1 MKIKI
6 GAFVVLAVLIGSFV
20 AICSREAEFEARC
33 VLAYSD
39 REVQTNSTGNVI
51 QPEPR
56 MGAYVDFRHLAEENF
71 ALLLAGHGREQ
82 PFEKC
87 CELKFGSLGMDSNLI
102 SKAVRSLSCKVSGC
116 EIGVMHLTT
125 RSSSKELAEKLL
137 SYAVDSICQ
146 MVEEDENAREDKAL
160 AQVSSNIRRGRER
173 GEDVSALERKRAV
186 MRTELKKNQ
195 NRIVVLEKVSV
206 DGR

>member
-1 MKIKI
+1 
-6 GAFVVLAVLIGSFV
+6 
-20 AICSREAEFEARC
+20 
-33 VLAYSD
+33 
-39 REVQTNSTGNVI
+39 
-51 QPEPR
+51 
-56 MGAYVDFRHLAEENF
+56 
-71 ALLLAGHGREQ
+71 
-82 PFEKC
+82 
-87 CELKFGSLGMDSNLI
+87 
-102 SKAVRSLSCKVSGC
+102 
-116 EIGVMHLTT
+116 
-125 RSSSKELAEKLL
+125 
-137 SYAVDSICQ
+137 